1 MENVSR
7 PKFDTI
13 SPETQE
19 FFDKLI
25 SKISLPYD
33 LKYLLIHADRQ
44 KQIIKLHKLNEM
56 MSFAL
61 NYDVIISINEN
72 LFDAIDDDTV
82 REILFLQE
90 IDKITVNLE
99 TGKITFIK
107 PDMITFSSLIN
118 RYGLDAVARAN
129 QLDSLTSE
137 QLQDKL
143 ADEFTRK

>member
-61 NYDVIISINEN
+61 NYDVVISVNEN

-99 TGKITFIK
+99 TGKITFIR
-107 PDMITFSSLIN
+107 PDVITFSSLIN

-129 QLDSLTSE
+129 QLDNLTSE

-143 ADEFTRK
+143 TEEFISK